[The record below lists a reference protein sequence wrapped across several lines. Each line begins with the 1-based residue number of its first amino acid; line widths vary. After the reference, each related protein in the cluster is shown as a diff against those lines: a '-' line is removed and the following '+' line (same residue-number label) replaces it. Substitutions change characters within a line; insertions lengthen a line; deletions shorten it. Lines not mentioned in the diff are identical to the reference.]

1 MAFVGNVVTSGDLVD
16 IDLECRTNF
25 IKNATQGNTE
35 LCECTCVQSLPK
47 LVGLFNIATTR

>member
-1 MAFVGNVVTSGDLVD
+1 MAFVGNVVTPGDLVD